1 MSMGDLAIK
10 HEERMCNTPSR
21 LRNVLY
27 YNEAAE
33 ELYKAMLP
41 KMQVSYHSYQSYHSY
56 HSYQSYHRYHRCHS
70 YYIVIIIVT
79 IDTIDTIVTI

>member
-1 MSMGDLAIK
+1 MGDLAIK

-41 KMQVSYHSYQSYHSY
+41 KMQVSYHSYQSYH
-56 HSYQSYHRYHRCHS
+56 RYHRCHS

-79 IDTIDTIVTI
+79 IDTIVTI

>member
-41 KMQVSYHSYQSYHSY
+41 KMQVSYHSYQSYH
-56 HSYQSYHRYHRCHS
+56 RYHRCHS

>member
-41 KMQVSYHSYQSYHSY
+41 KMQVSYHSYQSYH
-56 HSYQSYHRYHRCHS
+56 RYHRCHS

-79 IDTIDTIVTI
+79 IDTIVTIMTIKCKLECH